1 MVANASYPSNSRI
14 PWPYIRLARRQG
26 AYEVMATIASM
37 RLFQKSQNSPAL
49 AGLAIVGLALGAT
62 AVGAMAIG
70 ALAIGRLVVRQGRI
84 EKLSIG
90 ELTVDRLIVKEQ
102 HSI

>member
-1 MVANASYPSNSRI
+1 MTIQPPGAKTGSLRGNGYNRFHETISEVAKLSGSGRPCNCWAP
-14 PWPYIRLARRQG
+14 
-26 AYEVMATIASM
+26 
-37 RLFQKSQNSPAL
+37 
-49 AGLAIVGLALGAT
+49 LGAT

-70 ALAIGRLVVRQGRI
+70 ALAIRRLVVRQGRI